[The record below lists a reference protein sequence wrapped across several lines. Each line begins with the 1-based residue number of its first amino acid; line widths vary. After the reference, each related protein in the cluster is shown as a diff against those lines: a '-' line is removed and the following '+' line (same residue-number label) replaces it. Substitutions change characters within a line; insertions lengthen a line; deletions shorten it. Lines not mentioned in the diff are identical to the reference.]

1 MKNGLTRLI
10 KTLLLLRQTGNKE
23 YLREAIAIA
32 LCLEENL

>member
-1 MKNGLTRLI
+1 MKNGLTRLLQ
-10 KTLLLLRQTGNKE
+10 KLFLLRQTGNKE